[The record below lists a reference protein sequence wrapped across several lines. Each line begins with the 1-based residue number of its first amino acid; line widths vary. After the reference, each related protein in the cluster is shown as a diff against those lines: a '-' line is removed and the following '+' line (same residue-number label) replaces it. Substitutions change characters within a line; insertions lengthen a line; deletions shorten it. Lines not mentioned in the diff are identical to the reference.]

1 MKKDYKNLSEIEKLE
16 HAHFLYM
23 GIIKE
28 VYDTALNNENLDK
41 LINKVDAIA
50 DSNTRQRLRRDIGF
64 YKVITKHLHEIADKE
79 VDRFLGRLKSL

>member
-41 LINKVDAIA
+41 LINKRMPID
-50 DSNTRQRLRRDIGF
+50 
-64 YKVITKHLHEIADKE
+64 E
-79 VDRFLGRLKSL
+79 VPL